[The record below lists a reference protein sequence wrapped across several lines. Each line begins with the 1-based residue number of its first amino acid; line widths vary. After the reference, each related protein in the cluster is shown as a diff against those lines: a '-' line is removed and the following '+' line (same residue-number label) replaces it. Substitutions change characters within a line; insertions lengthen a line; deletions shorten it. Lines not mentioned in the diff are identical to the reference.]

1 MATSD
6 RPTLALAHTWRAFLA
21 FRPAFA
27 LAAAGLPSA
36 GHTASFREME
46 AARGWVAAEG
56 YSFHSLFLLSIALT
70 LVVAPRPTGGFRG
83 YWLVVAGLSMLAVG
97 SVVNAAFLQAP
108 LGFLE
113 AGRVL
118 AGI

>member
-6 RPTLALAHTWRAFLA
+6 RPTLAPARVWGAFLA
-21 FRPAFA
+21 LRPTFA
-27 LAAAGLPSA
+27 LAAAWLTTA

-70 LVVAPRPTGGFRG
+70 LVAPRLTGWFRG
-83 YWLVVAGLSMLAVG
+83 FWLVVAGLSMLAIG
-97 SVVNAAFLQAP
+97 SVVNAVFLQ
-108 LGFLE
+108 
-113 AGRVL
+113 
-118 AGI
+118 